1 METSHSFP
9 SEESGTNL
17 ARAFG
22 NGNCRVVLYAAELK
36 GSHLRMGAYRE
47 SAGYIPLFLERLP
60 HRISEKQSPCKI
72 WKIFFLVKNT
82 MKRTSQYIERLEMD
96 AKIARTQN
104 ISKTYEIITD
114 DNVTENDRWVYLED
128 TKPDL
133 SNLSD
138 SELENLRSSA
148 NREYKVRQ
156 KQRRKL
162 LQNNA
167 ADYDGMLGTTDN

>member
-1 METSHSFP
+1 
-9 SEESGTNL
+9 
-17 ARAFG
+17 
-22 NGNCRVVLYAAELK
+22 
-36 GSHLRMGAYRE
+36 
-47 SAGYIPLFLERLP
+47 
-60 HRISEKQSPCKI
+60 
-72 WKIFFLVKNT
+72 

-104 ISKTYEIITD
+104 ISKTYTIQTEDT
-114 DNVTENDRWVYLED
+114 VTENDRWVYLED

-138 SELENLRSSA
+138 NELGNLRSSA

-167 ADYDGMLGTTDN
+167 ADYDGMLGTTDNRE

>member
-1 METSHSFP
+1 
-9 SEESGTNL
+9 
-17 ARAFG
+17 
-22 NGNCRVVLYAAELK
+22 
-36 GSHLRMGAYRE
+36 
-47 SAGYIPLFLERLP
+47 
-60 HRISEKQSPCKI
+60 
-72 WKIFFLVKNT
+72 

-96 AKIARTQN
+96 VKKARTQN
-104 ISKTYEIITD
+104 ISKTYEIVTD
-114 DNVTENDRWVYLED
+114 DHVTKNDRWVYLED

-148 NREYKVRQ
+148 NREFKVRQ

-167 ADYDGMLGTTDN
+167 ADYDGMLGTTDNQ

>member
-1 METSHSFP
+1 
-9 SEESGTNL
+9 
-17 ARAFG
+17 
-22 NGNCRVVLYAAELK
+22 
-36 GSHLRMGAYRE
+36 
-47 SAGYIPLFLERLP
+47 
-60 HRISEKQSPCKI
+60 
-72 WKIFFLVKNT
+72 
-82 MKRTSQYIERLEMD
+82 MD
-96 AKIARTQN
+96 AKKARTQN

-138 SELENLRSSA
+138 SELGNLRSSA

-167 ADYDGMLGTTDN
+167 DYDGMLGTTDNV